1 MEDATTLRH
10 SLQWLL
16 YLEITNYYLGMS
28 IKEQLHNQTWA
39 TSSSYEEVKPFLND
53 DRYMVANTYH
63 SDGLFDMYY
72 IGLK

>member
-1 MEDATTLRH
+1 MT
-10 SLQWLL
+10 
-16 YLEITNYYLGMS
+16 

-39 TSSSYEEVKPFLND
+39 TSSNYEEVKPYLGD
-53 DRYMVANTYH
+53 DRYFVANTFH